1 MEIMSSQLKNSIF
14 LKLMACF
21 CLFVSSKPAISA
33 PKTIDVVFMTQS
45 GSRLLK
51 SWTPEDLSRFAGNKS
66 GKISA
71 QEFLFEDSSNSLD
84 LNDRAGI
91 DLVTIHAD
99 AKIIRVPRFMIWR
112 GFFQFRYQAKTG
124 ELSSGLK
131 SKSSLDQGRILLP
144 AWYFDTTGI
153 RKIELSDR
161 KWTYPNTHLKI
172 RTNPAASRGEKT
184 FTQNCMACHSI
195 PSSGA
200 PVLQPTAL
208 NADRLKAFETIH
220 KKWPEIKIDAR
231 YVRGLIEYSEALAF
245 EKNEVKPK
253 K

>member
-1 MEIMSSQLKNSIF
+1 MPLLHKNRFF
-14 LKLMACF
+14 LKLLVGF
-21 CLFVSSKPAISA
+21 CLSFSLNDAHSSS
-33 PKTIDVVFMTQS
+33 KTIDVAFMTQQ
-45 GSRLLK
+45 GPRILK
-51 SWTPEDLSRFAGNKS
+51 TWTAEDLQKLSGIKG
-66 GKISA
+66 GKISV
-71 QEFLFEDSSNSLD
+71 QELLFEDSSTSLG

-112 GFFQFRYQAKTG
+112 GFFQFRFNAKTG

-131 SKSSLDQGRILLP
+131 SKAALEQGRILLP
-144 AWYFDTTGI
+144 AWYFDTNGI

-161 KWTYPNTHLKI
+161 KLTYPNTHLKI

-208 NADRLKAFETIH
+208 NGDRLKAFEVIH
-220 KKWPEIKIDAR
+220 KKWPEIKLDSR
-231 YVRGLIEYSEALAF
+231 YIRGLIEYSEALAF

>member
-1 MEIMSSQLKNSIF
+1 MSQILKKRIF
-14 LKLMACF
+14 LKTMALCCIWMSF
-21 CLFVSSKPAISA
+21 GSA
-33 PKTIDVVFMTQS
+33 GAEAKSVDVVFLTQS
-45 GSRLLK
+45 GSRILK
-51 SWTPEDLSRFAGNKS
+51 SWSEEDLRHFPGSRG

-71 QEFLFEDSSNSLD
+71 QEFLFEDSSNGLG

-91 DLVTIHAD
+91 DLVTIHTD
-99 AKIIRVPRFMIWR
+99 KKIIRVPRFMIWR
-112 GFFQFRYQAKTG
+112 GFFQFQFHAKTG
-124 ELSSGLK
+124 ELSSSLK
-131 SKSSLDQGRILLP
+131 SKSSLEQGRILLP
-144 AWYFDTTGI
+144 AWYFDTQAI

-161 KWTYPNTHLKI
+161 QLTYPGTHLKI

-200 PVLQPTAL
+200 PILQPTAL
-208 NADRLKAFETIH
+208 IADRLKAFESIH
-220 KKWPEIKIDAR
+220 QKWPEIRLDSRII
-231 YVRGLIEYSEALAF
+231 RGLIEYSEALAF